1 VLSLACVATACH
13 LPLATDPQRVP
24 DVIGLEFESPVEE
37 RAMRLFFGE
46 IGLRGVDARM

>member
-1 VLSLACVATACH
+1 VLESRLRRNRVS
-13 LPLATDPQRVP
+13 PSLATDPQRVP

-46 IGLRGVDARM
+46 IGVRGVDARI